1 MSTSA
6 PSHPWEPLNIPIADP
21 AALEALV
28 TAAESMTEQAQW
40 QVLNLR
46 AARIQALA
54 EEARAAVIEMAESQE
69 NACRPGWE
77 GENAMSTLVYR
88 STRVALLARQS
99 RRQLT
104 VYLRHRARLESK
116 NATTEGN
123 AQ

>member
-6 PSHPWEPLNIPIADP
+6 PTQPWEPLNIPIADP
-21 AALEALV
+21 AELEAIV
-28 TAAESMTEQAQW
+28 AAAESMTEQAQW

-54 EEARAAVIEMAESQE
+54 EEARTAVIELAELQE
-69 NACRPGWE
+69 RACRPDWE
-77 GENAMSTLVYR
+77 GENAISTIVYR

-99 RRQLT
+99 RRQLA

-116 NATTEGN
+116 NTTVEGN
-123 AQ
+123 V